1 MSDYRRINYLKV
13 GEFTEKNLLVVCASV
28 GIFSIRQTKLQKI
41 AIASSQK
48 STLSLNLIVMCTK
61 LKLWTALTID
71 FGHTDKKYTNTFTY
85 TIPV

>member
-1 MSDYRRINYLKV
+1 MRQDCRQINCLKV

-48 STLSLNLIVMCTK
+48 STPSLNLIVICTK
-61 LKLWTALTID
+61 LAKTLNC
-71 FGHTDKKYTNTFTY
+71 FNN
-85 TIPV
+85 